1 MEVKPLITDKIHDT
15 LGIIGGMGSMAC
27 EYLFNEI
34 IENTYAENDRDHL
47 DIIIVNHASMPDR
60 TEAIIA
66 DETDEIVYKLYRD
79 FKFLVQ
85 SGADKIVIPCNTS
98 HVFIKKVFA
107 FLKGMDN
114 IIGSEYFLD
123 MIDGVL
129 KNLSGASDVYLW
141 ATDGTVMS
149 GVYEERLSDV
159 GVSLHLPEKLE
170 QELVMKVI
178 YDYIKKGKTPL
189 EEDIKILER
198 KVLSGDARS
207 VILGC
212 TELSMLKKTGLLSDE
227 IRYIDPIEIIAK
239 EAITQC
245 GARVK

>member
-1 MEVKPLITDKIHDT
+1 MEIKSLITDKKHDT

-34 IENTYAENDRDHL
+34 IENTHAENDQDHL

-60 TEAIIA
+60 TAAIIA

-123 MIDGVL
+123 MVDGVL
-129 KNLSGASDVYLW
+129 NNINGASDVYLW

-149 GVYEERLSDV
+149 GVYEERLSDA
-159 GVSLHLPEKLE
+159 GVALHLPEKPE

-189 EEDIKILER
+189 KEDINILEK
-198 KVLSGDARS
+198 KVLSTDART

-212 TELSMLKKTGLLSDE
+212 TELSILKKSGILSDE
-227 IRYIDPIEIIAK
+227 IRYIDPIEIIAR
-239 EAITQC
+239 EAITKC
-245 GARVK
+245 GAKVK